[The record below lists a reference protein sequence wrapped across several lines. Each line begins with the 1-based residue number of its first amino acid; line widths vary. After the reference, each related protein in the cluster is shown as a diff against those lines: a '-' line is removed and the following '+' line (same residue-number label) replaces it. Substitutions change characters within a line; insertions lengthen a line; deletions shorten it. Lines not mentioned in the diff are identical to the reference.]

1 MKVVK
6 FLELSVMM
14 LMLCIGFVSCSD
26 DSYES
31 RIHELLIDSKK
42 LVFEAT
48 EDDGELVSTLTFR
61 NEDVSNYKAN
71 PDADWCT
78 VFFTDSTSSMTIKVT
93 ENNTFEERKSNVTL
107 LDTKDGVS
115 SRTIVVT
122 QKQNN
127 VIRVVGDSTIYE
139 VNTDGGKVVINLE
152 SNVNYGVQ
160 IPSDVDWIT
169 VPSSTRGLQQSQV
182 VLEVARNTSERP
194 RNAQIVIKDETSG
207 AMTAVFIKQF
217 FDAYL
222 RVTTKDFT
230 VDELGGEIS
239 VNIETNISFDF
250 YTTPEDSW
258 VKKKGNRETINDNT
272 VCQKVSISPF
282 KEKSPKRTSTISVE
296 NVSFSQQVTVNI
308 TQIRNIYI
316 EESNIKILTGGSQK
330 LSLYN
335 AENEAVYWKS
345 DDETVATVDDEG
357 KVTGVGAGAT
367 MVWVYSSDGVHSDN
381 VSVIVE
387 KPEDQNDKITKD
399 WQPYYTQHDDISVL
413 SKLVCTLTNN
423 SDYDLI
429 VTKATLYSDD
439 VVLTTI
445 EPQGDAGVWA
455 VGKSYEFK
463 AEIPEEYEDS
473 VVRDTIDNEDGT
485 VSIHERTVRKY
496 NENTHQYLLMV
507 EYKHSSEI
515 FTYMT
520 YYPEKNDAV
529 EQTSSSRK
537 KAIRRNRRR

>member
-48 EDDGELVSTLTFR
+48 EDEGELVSTLTFR